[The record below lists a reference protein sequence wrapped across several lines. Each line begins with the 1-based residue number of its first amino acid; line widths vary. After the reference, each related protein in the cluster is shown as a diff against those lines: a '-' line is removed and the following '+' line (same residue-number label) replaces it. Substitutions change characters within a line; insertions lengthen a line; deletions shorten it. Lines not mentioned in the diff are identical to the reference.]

1 MPKSQYRIINLIIL
15 NLIIAASLLQ
25 AAPALAD
32 PPTCPPLGD
41 PPSFAEVL
49 RRVACKAGYI
59 APSDTKTINEVDVI
73 GIIGQFITLA
83 LSFAGVIFVILIIYG
98 GWLWGSARGNEEQ
111 VQEAEK
117 LIRNA
122 VLGIIVTFAAFTIAR
137 FVLNAV
143 DFGTIQPL

>member
-1 MPKSQYRIINLIIL
+1 MKRKLNLTIL

-25 AAPALAD
+25 ATPTLAAAA
-32 PPTCPPLGD
+32 PTCPALGN

-83 LSFAGVIFVILIIYG
+83 LSFTGVIFVILIIYG

-137 FVLNAV
+137 FVLDAV
-143 DFGTIQPL
+143 DFGAINQPL